1 MAGPDEETPSTE
13 QRYQDLC
20 MDLNMDKIATE
31 EAWQSFE
38 KMSTNYTLEGD
49 DLHWLACALYVACR
63 KSLTPTVGRGTVE
76 GNCVSLT
83 RLLRSAR
90 LSLIQFFNKM
100 KKWAD
105 MASLP
110 QDFRDKVDR
119 LERNFAVS
127 TVIFKKF
134 QPIFLDLFRNPGDD
148 QPRAPRGRKQRRL
161 PCTSSD
167 VFSFCWTLF
176 VQVKGNF
183 PAISDD
189 LVNSYHLL
197 LCCLDLFFGNALCAG
212 RKDLLN
218 TEFPAL
224 PEGFTNRDWRSPSEP
239 PCIIEKL
246 CELHDGLVLE
256 AKGIKE
262 HWWKPYIKKLFDK
275 KTLKGRQET
284 LTGLLDLAT
293 FEINNKSI
301 NKEYEEWVLTV
312 GDFDERIFLGEDAD
326 VEIGT
331 PAKPA
336 PNITGELGERMVQSS
351 HLKQH
356 MAETK
361 SLAPSTPLTGRRY
374 LKEKDPTVTPVST
387 ATQSVSRLQALLAG
401 LKTAPSD
408 NLTKLFSECSR
419 NPQESISSRIKE
431 MGEQFCTSY
440 TQPSEDHPGSHIEF
454 AQKRLRLAE
463 TLYYKVL
470 ENIML
475 QEKKRLKGKLDLVSL
490 MEQDVF
496 HRSLMACCLEIIIF
510 SYNSQRTFPWII
522 DVFGLSPYHFYKVI
536 EVLIRAEDGLS
547 RDVVKHLN
555 FIEEQILESLAWKS
569 ESPLWEAMKLN
580 ENAVPSCEEV
590 TLPSQLEN
598 GHSNTAVRMG
608 QSPPVHPQVRR
619 IARDTGVMLKKVESP
634 LSPLS
639 AHDRFSSPAAGS
651 LGTAKRRLFSND
663 QPSNAAAT
671 TTSAHSQS
679 VHVVTTATDQG
690 VQQTIT
696 QQTVA
701 IPIPSGSG
709 TITYLAT
716 LPIVQQVQPGQQ
728 PQQIQLQAVPQ
739 GQQVPGANMLGAMAQ
754 AVATGQQQVAPS
766 QTATVPHGIA
776 AAAPAPGEKAA
787 AGEHPSK
794 RIGSLGLFF
803 RKVYHLASV
812 RLRDLCEKL
821 EVGDELRRKM
831 WTCFTHTLK
840 EHVELMRDRHLDQ
853 IVMCSV
859 YVMAKVSANVT
870 QHDKSFQDIMKC
882 YRTQPQASS
891 HVYRSVL
898 LHGDR
903 ERRSSGSSDGSG
915 KTSPVTA
922 DKDKGN
928 GERPIRSSSTLPV
941 PAPSSAPPTPTRLAG
956 LGATVD
962 GDERGDLIQFYNTIF
977 VTKLKSYVRKFS
989 PTGDHKADSNIPQ
1002 LSPIPL
1008 PRTHLQSPRR
1018 VSVRHPIYISP
1029 HKNGRNF
1036 WRPLTPTSA
1045 MLYCFGKSPAKNLQ
1059 DITSMIKSGEQP
1071 TKKRALNYD
1080 TNENPAKRLCSVGS
1094 ADRTL
1099 FQKLKDIDTVRQ
1111 AANANQ

>member
-1 MAGPDEETPSTE
+1 MAGPDEETPSPE

-83 RLLRSAR
+83 RLLRSAK

-134 QPIFLDLFRNPGDD
+134 EPIFLDLFRNPGDD

-239 PCIIEKL
+239 PCIIDKL

-275 KTLKGRQET
+275 KT

-401 LKTAPSD
+401 LKTSPSD

-470 ENIML
+470 ENVML

-569 ESPLWEAMKLN
+569 ESPLWEAMKMN

-663 QPSNAAAT
+663 QTNNAAT
-671 TTSAHSQS
+671 TTSAQSQPAT
-679 VHVVTTATDQG
+679 VQVVTTATDQG

-696 QQTVA
+696 QQT
-701 IPIPSGSG
+701 
-709 TITYLAT
+709 
-716 LPIVQQVQPGQQ
+716 
-728 PQQIQLQAVPQ
+728 QIQLQAVPH
-739 GQQVPGANMLGAMAQ
+739 GQQVPGAGVLGAMAQ
-754 AVATGQQQVAPS
+754 AVATGQQQAAPS
-766 QTATVPHGIA
+766 QTAAVPHGTAA
-776 AAAPAPGEKAA
+776 AAAPASGEKAA
-787 AGEHPSK
+787 AGEQHPHK

-853 IVMCSV
+853 IVMCSI
-859 YVMAKVSANVT
+859 YVMAKVT

-891 HVYRSVL
+891 HVSLTFLNRYLNHKHSIDNQHFSRMYL
-898 LHGDR
+898 QQELC
-903 ERRSSGSSDGSG
+903 
-915 KTSPVTA
+915 
-922 DKDKGN
+922 
-928 GERPIRSSSTLPV
+928 I
-941 PAPSSAPPTPTRLAG
+941 SSAPPTPTRLAG

-989 PTGDHKADSNIPQ
+989 PTGDQKVGLEQKN

-1008 PRTHLQSPRR
+1008 PRTHMQSPRR

-1029 HKNGRNF
+1029 HKNG
-1036 WRPLTPTSA
+1036 RPLTPTSA

-1080 TNENPAKRLCSVGS
+1080 TNENPAKRLCSAGG